1 MGFMWIGGVLVMVLF
16 IWFLV
21 TWLGR
26 PGYSGPSSPH
36 PYREKSPLDILKK
49 RYAEGEITKE
59 EFDKMRKDLV

>member
-21 TWLGR
+21 TWLGS

-49 RYAEGEITKE
+49 RYAKGEITKE